1 MNIRY
6 FTGICVARSGSNTRD
21 GLYFCGSEAA
31 FIKFL
36 NSFYNS
42 IEVKASDIEA
52 AYSNGDFT
60 TYTSK
65 VHSLKSTSRIIGAL
79 ELSDFALSLEEA
91 GRSGDIEFIRDNHA
105 KFIEL
110 FRSYIKKLSIL
121 DSKGD
126 SQGDSKKDIPN
137 EELQDAYNALSEV
150 IPMQD
155 YDAVEMIL
163 ESLKEYRLPEADAL
177 IIEKLDK
184 FLINMQWDDMLN
196 IISEKNKRG
205 Y

>member
-1 MNIRY
+1 MSETIIELLKNVE
-6 FTGICVARSGSNTRD
+6 GINTRD

-42 IEVKASDIEA
+42 IEVKAS
-52 AYSNGDFT
+52 
-60 TYTSK
+60 
-65 VHSLKSTSRIIGAL
+65 
-79 ELSDFALSLEEA
+79 
-91 GRSGDIEFIRDNHA
+91 DIEFIRDNHA

-196 IISEKNKRG
+196 IISEKN
-205 Y
+205 